1 MEFDGCL
8 QICQKLQPSFV
19 KIDLISFNNLLS
31 GKTSD
36 SKVVVSVK
44 RLNCLDGHDLVICI
58 ADDADVGCAWV
69 GNVTWL
75 IVHIIL
81 LDKIMQFLEVVEV
94 RLEL

>member
-1 MEFDGCL
+1 MKFDGCL
-8 QICQKLQPSFV
+8 QICQKLQSSFV
-19 KIDLISFNNLLS
+19 KIDLISFNNLLG

-44 RLNCLDGHDLVICI
+44 RLNLLDEHDLVLCI
-58 ADDADVGCAWV
+58 ADDTDMGCAWIR
-69 GNVTWL
+69 NVTWL

-81 LDKIMQFLEVVEV
+81 LDKIMQFLEVVKV